1 MGDMLHATVLARDKT
16 KSAVRVVTGMREDGI
31 VRRKDG
37 IPARMKYYGMHGV
50 DYISHHKE
58 AQHHRD
64 KVIEYE
70 QATVARSPLTIARVQ
85 AAATVFDFPGVK
97 RDCVL
102 SLTVS
107 ACVAMLS
114 LLFAVDDRAENAL
127 QALTDIGTVVSQGL
141 FFLLGPYLGLCLAR
155 WWQMRLDFV
164 GGVWGVVADLNTW
177 AATWFHSGSD
187 ADKAA
192 RRLMLRYGL
201 AAHML
206 LFKGARGDDEQ
217 LDAMVKAGLLT
228 SREQRQLQGSEAKGI
243 PGAPSKSQMIFAWI
257 VAFWSRALAPDQ
269 GGLGTTRIQ
278 NAEQLAPMVLRRCA
292 DGRGAAGGALALVFT
307 QLPLAYVHLLSLLVR
322 FASIVNAITHGAN
335 AGNTLSSPVC
345 GDEIK
350 AAAAGMPRFQLF
362 FPRSSEAA
370 CAPALYEQSAAASVT
385 IILSWL
391 VAVVMYPI
399 IYNGLFSI
407 GVMISNPLGNN
418 SINFCGSWYQHIM
431 KDEMI
436 NFTKCIDGIS
446 TQEAIDAEVAEV
458 QTEARKAKVRGA
470 DNV

>member
-1 MGDMLHATVLARDKT
+1 MASCAGKT
-16 KSAVRVVTGMREDGI
+16 
-31 VRRKDG
+31 

-269 GGLGTTRIQ
+269 GGLGTTKIP

-292 DGRGAAGGALALVFT
+292 DGPWCRRRR
-307 QLPLAYVHLLSLLVR
+307 PRPRIH
-322 FASIVNAITHGAN
+322 
-335 AGNTLSSPVC
+335 
-345 GDEIK
+345 
-350 AAAAGMPRFQLF
+350 AAAAGLCPPPLPPRPLRLDRQRDHTRRERGQHPLE
-362 FPRSSEAA
+362 PRMRRRDQGGRRRHATL
-370 CAPALYEQSAAASVT
+370 PALLPA
-385 IILSWL
+385 L
-391 VAVVMYPI
+391 
-399 IYNGLFSI
+399 
-407 GVMISNPLGNN
+407 
-418 SINFCGSWYQHIM
+418 
-431 KDEMI
+431 
-436 NFTKCIDGIS
+436 
-446 TQEAIDAEVAEV
+446 
-458 QTEARKAKVRGA
+458 VRGRVRPRA
-470 DNV
+470 LRAVRRRRR